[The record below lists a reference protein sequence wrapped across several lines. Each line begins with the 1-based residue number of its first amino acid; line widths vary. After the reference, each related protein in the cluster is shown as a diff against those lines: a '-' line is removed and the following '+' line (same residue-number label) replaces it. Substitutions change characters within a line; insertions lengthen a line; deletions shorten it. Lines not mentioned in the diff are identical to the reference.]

1 MIGRR
6 LLVGVAMLLTVS
18 LVVFVLT
25 QALPGDVAR
34 QILGQTATD
43 TQVARLRA
51 QLGLDRSAPEQ
62 YLSWLG
68 GLLRGDLGTSL
79 TSGTSVTSLIA
90 GRAGATGVLVL
101 VTAVLMIPLA
111 FALGTWAARR
121 PGGAVDHVVSGTVH
135 VVLALPE
142 FVVAIALVVLLATNV
157 WRVLPPTSVPP
168 AGSDV
173 WQRPELLVLP
183 VLTLVITAAPYLTE
197 SVKTTMRDELAS
209 EHVRWARLSGV
220 PERRVVLRHA
230 LRSAVAPSV
239 QVSAMTVTYLI
250 GGTVAVET
258 VFAYPGLGS
267 ALVSA
272 VANRDIPVVQ
282 GIAMMVATASLLVY
296 VLADVIGVL
305 LTPRLRT
312 RVA

>member
-1 MIGRR
+1 M
-6 LLVGVAMLLTVS
+6 
-18 LVVFVLT
+18 
-25 QALPGDVAR
+25 
-34 QILGQTATD
+34 
-43 TQVARLRA
+43 
-51 QLGLDRSAPEQ
+51 
-62 YLSWLG
+62 
-68 GLLRGDLGTSL
+68 
-79 TSGTSVTSLIA
+79 
-90 GRAGATGVLVL
+90 
-101 VTAVLMIPLA
+101 
-111 FALGTWAARR
+111 
-121 PGGAVDHVVSGTVH
+121 
-135 VVLALPE
+135 
-142 FVVAIALVVLLATNV
+142 
-157 WRVLPPTSVPP
+157 
-168 AGSDV
+168 
-173 WQRPELLVLP
+173 LP
-183 VLTLVITAAPYLTE
+183 VVTLVITALPYLTE

-282 GIAMMVATASLLVY
+282 GIAMIVATASLLVY